1 MTLAASAL
9 ALWLAA
15 AQVAGAAPAL
25 DRSEVTLDHAVAV
38 LETDGEQAPRFVLR
52 SDFVLAL
59 RTELRMRNAP
69 DALHVPVDPT
79 MVSEPIL
86 EQLSAEVLVVREAER
101 AALGDVDPADI
112 ARYRAHV
119 LARIGGDAGLR
130 ELLAATGTSPAEF
143 DALVRRRAVA
153 ERYLVQR
160 HPRLIEPTVEDLRAR
175 FERERRDDPAGTP
188 DSFAAARPVLFERM
202 VRESLPRALR
212 QYLRGLGSRVRVR
225 RLAPAVVIP

>member
-69 DALHVPVDPT
+69 DALLTASLQAYPG
-79 MVSEPIL
+79 PII
-86 EQLSAEVLVVREAER
+86 Q
-101 AALGDVDPADI
+101 
-112 ARYRAHV
+112 
-119 LARIGGDAGLR
+119 
-130 ELLAATGTSPAEF
+130 
-143 DALVRRRAVA
+143 
-153 ERYLVQR
+153 
-160 HPRLIEPTVEDLRAR
+160 
-175 FERERRDDPAGTP
+175 
-188 DSFAAARPVLFERM
+188 
-202 VRESLPRALR
+202 
-212 QYLRGLGSRVRVR
+212 LGSQSTSAGR
-225 RLAPAVVIP
+225 